1 MVRASTYLVLVVA
14 FVAGAGA
21 CDLEDVVIPEGQ
33 PLVVVHG
40 VMRPDV
46 PQQYV
51 ILERTFTG
59 TVNYDFEVTPTV
71 PTEDGPRLPITGAS
85 VTVSNLGYPD
95 DPCGPTVSFETLYGP
110 PGMRQQGVYWSPSG
124 CPSMRPGDLL
134 RLRVQTAELE
144 IVTGTTT
151 VPGINTAHF
160 TVARD
165 SFPFGT
171 DTVAVFNRDRDTL
184 RVWVDPVAG
193 RLLQIEV
200 LRTGYLDNLVGTD
213 IQPGAKVFADSTCIA
228 MPGDLIDVFER
239 GEGEDV
245 FRAGRHYVL
254 SAALTDTNYFDF
266 ARSRNSK
273 YTGRGFINRLEGG
286 IGVFGSLA
294 ATSARIKTVGDAEDR
309 REGVYRLQGVIMGI
323 DIDAELS
330 VFLARALEE
339 AEFSGFLDGNWFTT
353 AGGAEGAKIWVPYS
367 ADSRSVDGHL
377 TGDSLFAVTFQPGYH
392 ETLKLRLTGSWVSG
406 APFPVKVVQVTSTSL
421 IDRGTLT
428 AVQQ

>member
-1 MVRASTYLVLVVA
+1 MVRARAYLLVVA
-14 FVAGAGA
+14 TALAGVAA
-21 CDLEDVVIPEGQ
+21 CDLEDVVVPEGQ
-33 PLVVVHG
+33 AMVVVHG

-46 PQQYV
+46 AQQYV

-59 TVNYDFEVTPTV
+59 TVDYDFEVTPAV
-71 PTEDGPRLPITGAS
+71 PTEDGPRLPITGAV
-85 VTVSNLGYPD
+85 VTVSNLDYPD
-95 DPCGPTVSFETLYGP
+95 DPCGPAVSFETPYGP
-110 PGMRQQGVYWSPSG
+110 DGLRQAGVYWSPFG
-124 CPSMRPGDLL
+124 CPSVRPGDRL
-134 RLRVQTAELE
+134 RLLVQTPEME
-144 IVTGTTT
+144 IVTGTTR
-151 VPGINTAHF
+151 VPGINAAHF
-160 TVARD
+160 TLARD

-184 RVWVDPVAG
+184 RVWVEPVAG

-200 LRTGYLDNLVGTD
+200 LRTGYLDKLVGTD
-213 IQPGAKVFADSTCIA
+213 LQPGAKVFADSTYIA

-239 GEGEDV
+239 GDGEDV

-266 ARSRNSK
+266 ARSRNSR

-294 ATSARIKTVGDAEDR
+294 ATSARIKTIGDAEDR
-309 REGVYRLQGVIMGI
+309 REGVYRLQGQIMGV
-323 DIDAELS
+323 DIDVELS
-330 VFLARALEE
+330 VFVARALEE
-339 AEFSGFLDGNWFTT
+339 AEFSGFLDGDWYTS
-353 AGGAEGAKIWVPYS
+353 AGGPAGVRIWVPYS
-367 ADSRSVDGHL
+367 ANSRSVDGDFS
-377 TGDSLFAVTFQPGYH
+377 GDDMYAVTFQPGYH
-392 ETLKLRLTGSWVSG
+392 ETLELRLTGSRVSG